1 MGIRCVIV
9 DDEPLAI
16 RVLEKHIMN
25 VPDLELIA
33 TFDNAISAGQYIQNT
48 NIDLLFLDIQ
58 MPVVT
63 GIDFIKNTR
72 IQPKIILT
80 TAYREHAL
88 EGYELDII
96 DYLLKP
102 ISFIRFYKS
111 VNKYRA
117 LSLTTATPNTG
128 SSKNNITSDYLF
140 VNSNKKMIRIVFK
153 EMLFIDSIKDYV
165 RIHTIN
171 ETIITKDKI
180 SSFVEKLPSSFLRVH
195 RSYIVNSEKIAALT
209 AKDVVLINDME
220 IPIGA
225 SYKESVELIKNL

>member
-25 VPDLELIA
+25 VPDLELVA
-33 TFDNAISAGQYIQNT
+33 TFDNAISAGQYLQDT
-48 NIDLLFLDIQ
+48 SIDLLFLDIQ

-63 GIDFIKNTR
+63 GIDFIKNTA
-72 IQPKIILT
+72 IQPKTILT
-80 TAYREHAL
+80 TAFREHAL

-117 LSLTTATPNTG
+117 LSLTNVKSSETAI
-128 SSKNNITSDYLF
+128 KSDHIF
-140 VNSNKKMIRIVFK
+140 VNSNKKMIRIAFK
-153 EMLFIDSIKDYV
+153 DMLFIDSIKDYV
-165 RIHTIN
+165 RIHTLN

-180 SSFVEKLPSSFLRVH
+180 SSFLQKLPASFLRVH
-195 RSYIVNSEKIAALT
+195 RSYIINSEKIAALT
-209 AKDVVLINDME
+209 AKDVVLINNME

-225 SYKESVELIKNL
+225 SYKEIIELIKNL

>member
-25 VPDLELIA
+25 VPDLELVA
-33 TFDNAISAGQYIQNT
+33 TFDNAISAGHFLQDT
-48 NIDLLFLDIQ
+48 SIDLLFLDIQ

-72 IQPKIILT
+72 IQPKVILT
-80 TAYREHAL
+80 TAYRKHAL

-117 LSLTTATPNTG
+117 LSSTITTTNVNSPEI
-128 SSKNNITSDYLF
+128 NITSDYIF
-140 VNSNKKMIRIVFK
+140 VNSNKKMIRIAFNN
-153 EMLFIDSIKDYV
+153 MLFIDSIKDYV
-165 RIHTIN
+165 RIHTLN

-180 SSFVEKLPSSFLRVH
+180 SSFLQKLPSSFLRVH
-195 RSYIVNSEKIAALT
+195 RSYILNSEKIATLT
-209 AKDVVLINDME
+209 AKDVVLINGME

-225 SYKESVELIKNL
+225 SYKEIIELIKNL

>member
-1 MGIRCVIV
+1 MVV

-16 RVLEKHIMN
+16 RVLEKHIMK
-25 VPDLELIA
+25 VPDLELVV
-33 TFDNAISAGQYIQNT
+33 TFDNAIDAGHFLQDT
-48 NIDLLFLDIQ
+48 PIDLLFLDIQ

-72 IQPKIILT
+72 IQPKVILT
-80 TAYREHAL
+80 TAYREYAL

-111 VNKYRA
+111 INKFRA
-117 LSLTTATPNTG
+117 LNATTAATDIK
-128 SSKNNITSDYLF
+128 SSEIETTSDHIF
-140 VNSNKKMIRIVFK
+140 VNSNKMMIRIAFSD
-153 EMLFIDSIKDYV
+153 MLFIDSIKDYV
-165 RIHTIN
+165 RIHTAN

-209 AKDVVLINDME
+209 AKDIVLVGGME

-225 SYKESVELIKNL
+225 SYKEIIKLIKDL